1 MSADSVLET
10 TMKISMLPAWIREN
24 MLFVS
29 CTAQWVQSPELIILG
44 INSGQGFPMGMSD
57 MSPILGAVEK
67 Y

>member
-1 MSADSVLET
+1 
-10 TMKISMLPAWIREN
+10 MLPAWIREN